1 METSLKPIEAILKLI
16 SRHGIPRVLIA
27 VIVVAMMTSGIA
39 YLGRYLL
46 KGDALDTT
54 PPTPASKPM
63 PATVLNPTVLKD
75 GCMEFLLD
83 GARQTRDYYR
93 ADRFW
98 VIIFQHDGSGEGSIL
113 GYRPLGFFSGICEST
128 TVRMGNVLG
137 IFQSSPVALLDGA
150 FERAIKQGGDGFSDV
165 DVVPKEFSAIAAMA
179 SFRGAKSSY
188 VVTMTS
194 IDGAEGV
201 ETLRFNRTAKVIGLI
216 GIDFADK
223 TVLEEEDLRFLVRQ
237 ASLMSVSV
245 GLKFRGKP

>member
-16 SRHGIPRVLIA
+16 SKHGIPRVLIA

-54 PPTPASKPM
+54 PPTPASKSM
-63 PATVLNPTVLKD
+63 PATMLTVLKD
-75 GCMEFLLD
+75 GCVEFLLD
-83 GARQTRDYYR
+83 EARQTRDYYR

-113 GYRPLGFFSGICEST
+113 GYRPLGFFSGICEAT

-137 IFQSSPVALLDGA
+137 IFQNSPVALLDGA
-150 FERAIKQGGDGFSDV
+150 FERAIKQGGDGFPDV
-165 DVVPKEFSAIAAMA
+165 DAVPKEFSAIAAMA

-188 VVTMTS
+188 VITMTS
-194 IDGAEGV
+194 IDGE
-201 ETLRFNRTAKVIGLI
+201 VIGLI

-223 TVLEEEDLRFLVRQ
+223 TVLGEDELKFLVRQ
-237 ASLMSVSV
+237 AASMSVSV
-245 GLKFRGKP
+245 GLKFGI